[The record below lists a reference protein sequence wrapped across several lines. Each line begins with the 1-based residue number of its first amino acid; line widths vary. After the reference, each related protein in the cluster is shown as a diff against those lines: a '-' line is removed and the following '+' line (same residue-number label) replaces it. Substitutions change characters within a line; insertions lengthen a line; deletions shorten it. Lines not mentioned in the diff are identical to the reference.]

1 MKVKEGLYWLF
12 FLGICFGAGY
22 LHGSLPQYY
31 VTQKVV
37 RDPTLTIIL
46 SSEDWKTET
55 FQVVLEEALDR
66 EVELKTFKTIEELLF
81 QLNQNADFDYG
92 ILPSSWTE
100 ILTKDNHLKNF
111 KPNYQVATDFL
122 LENYEVPLFW
132 NFSESQLFVYS
143 FVAFKVN
150 QTRDAEKDL
159 SKILKK
165 HTYEILLKETR
176 ISGTLE
182 RLEKQSLK
190 KELKPSHLRTL
201 PLKQIKQRI

>member
-1 MKVKEGLYWLF
+1 MKIKEGLYWLF
-12 FLGICFGAGY
+12 FLGLCFGAGY

-31 VTQKVV
+31 VTQKIVS
-37 RDPTLTIIL
+37 DPTLTIVL
-46 SSEDWKTET
+46 SEEAWKTET
-55 FQVVLEEALDR
+55 FQVVLEEALGR

-81 QLNQNADFDYG
+81 QLNQKVNFEYG

-100 ILTKDNHLKNF
+100 ILAKENQLKNF
-111 KPNYQVATDFL
+111 KINNQIATDFL
-122 LENYEVPLFW
+122 LESYEIPLFW
-132 NFSESQLFVYS
+132 NFTENQLFVFS
-143 FVAFKVN
+143 FVAFKEN
-150 QTRDAEKDL
+150 QTRNAEKDL

-165 HTYEILLKETR
+165 HTYEILLKESR
-176 ISGTLE
+176 LSGTLE